1 MFGRKNEETQ
11 IEEKEQKQPETIN
24 VKEPF
29 LIPNKEIPEKQMQD
43 FIKMIEITRQE
54 TSNVPK
60 APILYQDIETGR
72 ILFFEVDICLPLK
85 TKDEVTLWYRTK
97 HEGVLNK
104 KLRVFEAVTN
114 YRVFYY
120 DLTNPHPLTWS
131 LSNGES
137 VVVNNQRRYSTSQR
151 QGSFAG
157 FGARG
162 IFAGSTGG
170 TSLSQSETVGDVVLM
185 SEGQIDFTFFGI
197 EDPHGLAGLIKN
209 VVKNRMDL
217 VEKLRMQ
224 DANDK
229 VPKVLNK
236 DSINC
241 EKCGSSNPNKSKFC
255 NKCGAKLGSAC
266 TKCGAYNPDNSSFCN
281 KCGFTLK

>member
-1 MFGRKNEETQ
+1 MEEEPKQSESISNEEPY
-11 IEEKEQKQPETIN
+11 I
-24 VKEPF
+24 
-29 LIPNKEIPEKQMQD
+29 IPKKEIPEKQMQE

-54 TSNVPK
+54 TSNIPK

-97 HEGVLNK
+97 YDGVLNK
-104 KLRVFEAVTN
+104 KLRAFEAVTN

-120 DLTNPHPLTWS
+120 DLTNPHPLTWP
-131 LSNGES
+131 LFTDES

-157 FGARG
+157 LGARG
-162 IFAGSTGG
+162 IFVGSTGG

-209 VVKNRMDL
+209 VVKNGMDL
-217 VEKLRMQ
+217 VEKLGVQ

-229 VPKVLNK
+229 APKIVNRG
-236 DSINC
+236 SINC
-241 EKCGSSNPNKSKFC
+241 EKCGVSNPSNSKFC
-255 NKCGAKLGSAC
+255 NKCGAKLSSTC
-266 TKCGAYNPDNSSFCN
+266 TKCGTNNPNESSFCN
-281 KCGFTLK
+281 KCGFALS